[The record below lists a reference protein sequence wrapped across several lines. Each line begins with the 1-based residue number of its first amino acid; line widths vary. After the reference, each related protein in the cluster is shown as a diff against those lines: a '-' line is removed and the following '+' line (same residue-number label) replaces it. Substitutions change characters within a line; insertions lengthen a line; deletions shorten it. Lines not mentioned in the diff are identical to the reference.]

1 MQSTDPKTPLRASR
15 PNPYLIL
22 VAAVLLPGMGHVLV
36 GQAQR
41 GLGFAFFTLV
51 GAWLTTKF
59 ASPDVDVIG
68 RHAAGVFVWALSV
81 PDAYRIARLRMVKSW
96 GSARP
101 TSTSTP

>member
-1 MQSTDPKTPLRASR
+1 MDPKKPLRAPQ
-15 PNPYLIL
+15 PNPYLVL
-22 VAAVLLPGMGHVLV
+22 AAAILLPGMGHVLL

-68 RHAAGVFVWALSV
+68 RHAAGVFVWALSI
-81 PDAYRIARLRMVKSW
+81 PDAYRIARLRAVTSY
-96 GSARP
+96 G
-101 TSTSTP
+101 STSCSTTSAS